1 MNKVFCVSCGFKIL
15 YEVSK
20 PKFCSSCGKGVG
32 SISSASNKE
41 QEEEVEASQLEIDV
55 DKLSK
60 DIVIEKDE
68 SKSSLKDLWSSVTPA
83 EANRGVGG
91 REEFSRA
98 ASKDPEGQE
107 LLDKLRKDCGSS
119 RQRDIDE

>member
-15 YEVSK
+15 YEISK

-41 QEEEVEASQLEIDV
+41 KEEEGAGSQLEINV
-55 DKLSK
+55 DKLAK
-60 DIVIEKDE
+60 DIIIEKGDG
-68 SKSSLKDLWSSVTPA
+68 KSSLKDLWSSVTPS
-83 EANRGVGG
+83 EASKGGSG
-91 REEFSRA
+91 REEFSRPP
-98 ASKDPEGQE
+98 SKDPEGQE
-107 LLDKLRKDCGSS
+107 LLDQIRKECGSS

>member
-41 QEEEVEASQLEIDV
+41 NEEEGSQLEINV

-60 DIVIEKDE
+60 DIIIEKGDG
-68 SKSSLKDLWSSVTPA
+68 KSSLKDLWSSVTPS
-83 EANRGVGG
+83 EA
-91 REEFSRA
+91 
-98 ASKDPEGQE
+98 
-107 LLDKLRKDCGSS
+107 SS
-119 RQRDIDE
+119 RRKW